1 MFRGLPGLLP
11 LHGWLNGDLKA
22 KPKYRRRK
30 NGRQLPFP
38 TLPFPDKRIIETAA
52 VNLKPLALSLSKGE
66 QAYGLRQAQPER
78 LFQEQRGRLNKTQ
91 NPPQRR
97 GDAEEHREADPIKSL
112 QNLPLPQKILHF
124 LCVVSA
130 PLCLCGGF

>member
-1 MFRGLPGLLP
+1 MGLL
-11 LHGWLNGDLKA
+11 HAQRFEVCRDCFRCMVDKTRGSKA

-38 TLPFPDKRIIETAA
+38 HKRIIETAA

-78 LFQEQRGRLNKTQ
+78 LFQEQRGRLNSPA
-91 NPPQRR
+91 N
-97 GDAEEHREADPIKSL
+97 DL
-112 QNLPLPQKILHF
+112 QCLAFH
-124 LCVVSA
+124 V
-130 PLCLCGGF
+130 LCLAYRVLR

>member
-1 MFRGLPGLLP
+1 MPPEKDVRPEPVEGWTTFRCLTE
-11 LHGWLNGDLKA
+11 
-22 KPKYRRRK
+22 
-30 NGRQLPFP
+30 F
-38 TLPFPDKRIIETAA
+38 FIETAA